1 MDVESGSLIIY
12 DSPDG
17 GAKVEVIFGGEDA
30 FLTQRTMA
38 DLFGVDVRT
47 INDHL
52 KNIFSSG
59 ELNETATIRKY
70 RIVQNEGGRQVKRW
84 VTFYNLDGIISVGY
98 RVNSSKATQ
107 FRIWATKTLK
117 EFMVKGYVLDTEKL
131 KNGTRFGK
139 DYFNELLEKIREIR
153 ASERYFYQK
162 LTDLYAQ
169 GSVDY
174 DSTSETT
181 HNFFSTVQNKL
192 HFAITGFTAA
202 EIIKNRA
209 DANKEHMGLTT
220 WKASP
225 NGKILKSDVTIA
237 KNYLSVEEVEQLN
250 RIVSMYL
257 DFAELRA
264 SRQIVMTMND
274 WIAKL
279 NAFLSFNDY
288 DILHDLGKVSAAVA
302 SELAESEYEK
312 FRKIQDHNYFSD
324 FDKTIQSKLNETNEK
339 S

>member
-181 HNFFSTVQNKL
+181 HNFFATVQNKL